1 MDIKPVMVCNEKEAL
16 DNFSD
21 LLSRVGFEPKK
32 WKLALVKPNIC
43 GLYHPDFSLLK
54 RIVDFLEPHAER
66 IVIGETESMIH
77 SPQEQF
83 RRLGIYELLKDFQGR
98 AEAKSLSGDRVIKVR
113 VPSPHVIGELLLPE
127 TVVRCDLLINVPR
140 VGTHSTT
147 SLTCALK
154 NLFGLLSEK
163 RKHSTYHPLGMEEV
177 IADIAKVVKTD
188 LNVVDAGSRV
198 ILGLDPLTVD
208 IIASKLI
215 QINPLDVKHLRL
227 VSEDRGQKLESV
239 INELRVI

>member
-1 MDIKPVMVCNEKEAL
+1 MEIKPVTVCNKKEAL

-21 LLSRVGFEPKK
+21 LLSRAGFAPKN

-43 GLYHPDFSLLK
+43 GLYHPDLSLLK
-54 RIVDFLEPHAER
+54 RIMDFLEPQAEKV
-66 IVIGETESMIH
+66 IIGETESMIH

-83 RRLGIYELLKDFQGR
+83 RRLGIYELLKDFQGW
-98 AEAKSLSGDRVIKVR
+98 AEAKNLFSDRVVKVR
-113 VPSPHVIGELLLPE
+113 VPSPHVIDELPLPE
-127 TVVRCDLLINVPR
+127 TVIRCDLLINLPR

-147 SLTCALK
+147 RLTCALK

-163 RKHSTYHPLGMEEV
+163 RKHSTYHPLGVDEV

-188 LNVVDAGSRV
+188 LNVVDAGSKV

-239 INELRVI
+239 INQLRVI